1 MEPVDGD
8 WVILHGDVGP
18 PRLPRLP
25 RPPAA
30 GATDGG
36 GPGGP
41 PALLLD
47 LYELTMAQS
56 YFDHGLAA
64 PATFSLFAR
73 RLPPGWGSFLAA
85 GLDDVL
91 AYLEGLAFGP
101 RDLAYL
107 RSTGLFSEDFLRY
120 LGRLRF
126 TGSVRAL
133 PEGTVCFPDEP
144 LLEVTA
150 PLVEAQL
157 AETVVLNQVHLQTL
171 VASKA
176 ARCVRA
182 ARGRRLVDFGLRR
195 THGTDAGLKVARCAY
210 LAGFDATSNVLAGQR
225 YGVPIAGTMA
235 HSYVQA
241 FGDELAAFRAY
252 ARSYPDA
259 CTLLIDTYDTVTGAE
274 RAAVVGQEL
283 AAAGHRLRGVRLDSG
298 DLIELSFAV
307 RPVLDRAGL
316 RDASIFASGG
326 LDEHAIAEAVA
337 AEAPIDAF
345 GVGSRLGTVAD
356 APYLDMAYKLVA
368 YAGRPTLKL
377 SAGKATWPGPK
388 QVWRLGGREAP
399 GDALEDWLGGAGEP
413 GPAGGRP
420 LLVPVM
426 AGGRRL
432 APQAPAA
439 ALAAARER
447 ARAELAALP
456 PAACSLEASAAP
468 AVRVTPALE
477 RLRARLAAEA
487 RAAGAAPEPAPAG
500 AV

>member
-1 MEPVDGD
+1 MGSRDWDPPDGE
-8 WVILHGDVGP
+8 WVILHGDVGA
-18 PRLPRLP
+18 PRL
-25 RPPAA
+25 RPA
-30 GATDGG
+30 GTVTAGG
-36 GPGGP
+36 ARP

-56 YFDHGLAA
+56 YFDRGMAA

-73 RLPPGWGSFLAA
+73 RLPPGWGYFLAA

-101 RDLAYL
+101 EDLAYL
-107 RSTGLFSEDFLRY
+107 RTTGLFTDAFLAA

-150 PLVEAQL
+150 PLAEAQL
-157 AETVVLNQVHLQTL
+157 VETVVLNQVHLQTL

-182 ARGRRLVDFGLRR
+182 AGGRRLVDFGLRR
-195 THGTDAGLKVARCAY
+195 THGADAGMKVARCAY
-210 LAGFDATSNVLAGQR
+210 LAGFAATSNVAAGQR
-225 YGVPIAGTMA
+225 YGVPVTGTMA

-252 ARSYPDA
+252 ARRYPDA
-259 CTLLIDTYDTVTGAE
+259 CTLLIDTYDTVAGAK

-298 DLIELSFAV
+298 DLLGLSVAV
-307 RPVLDRAGL
+307 RAVLDRAGL
-316 RDASIFASGG
+316 RDAAVFASGG
-326 LDEHAIAEAVA
+326 LDERSIAAAVA
-337 AEAPIDAF
+337 AGAPIDAF

-377 SAGKATWPGPK
+377 SAGKATWPGAK
-388 QVWRLGGREAP
+388 QVWRLAAGGRH
-399 GDALEDWLGGAGEP
+399 LLDWLGCSEEA
-413 GPAGGRP
+413 GPASGHP
-420 LLVPVM
+420 LLAPVM
-426 AGGRRL
+426 VGGRRL
-432 APQAPAA
+432 VPQSPAA

-447 ARAELAALP
+447 ARTELARLPLAALD
-456 PAACSLEASAAP
+456 LEATDTV

-477 RLRARLAAEA
+477 RLRGQLVAEI
-487 RAAGAAPEPAPAG
+487 RAVPAAPEPAAAG
-500 AV
+500 SPSGRR

>member
-1 MEPVDGD
+1 MDEMDSGDGD

-18 PRLPRLP
+18 PRPR
-25 RPPAA
+25 AA
-30 GATDGG
+30 GAAPAGG
-36 GPGGP
+36 GHPGP

-56 YFDHGLAA
+56 YFERGMAG

-73 RLPPGWGSFLAA
+73 HLPAGWGYFLAA
-85 GLDDVL
+85 GLDDAL
-91 AYLEGLAFGP
+91 ASLEGLAFAP
-101 RDLAYL
+101 EDLAYL
-107 RSTGLFSEDFLRY
+107 RTTGLFTEDFLRS

-126 TGSVRAL
+126 TGAVRAL

-144 LLEVTA
+144 LLEATA

-171 VASKA
+171 VATKA
-176 ARCVRA
+176 ARCVGA
-182 ARGRRLVDFGLRR
+182 ARGRRLVDFSLRR
-195 THGTDAGLKVARCAY
+195 THGTDAGLNVARCAY
-210 LAGFDATSNVLAGQR
+210 LAGFDATSDVPAGQR
-225 YGVPIAGTMA
+225 YGVPVAGTMA

-259 CTLLIDTYDTVTGAE
+259 CTLLIDTYDTVAGAR

-298 DLIELSFAV
+298 DLLGLSFAV
-307 RPVLDRAGL
+307 RAVLDRAGL

-337 AEAPIDAF
+337 ARAPIDAF
-345 GVGSRLGTVAD
+345 GVGSRLGTAAD

-368 YAGRPTLKL
+368 YDGRPTLKL

-388 QVWRLGGREAP
+388 QVWRLE
-399 GDALEDWLGGAGEP
+399 
-413 GPAGGRP
+413 AGGR
-420 LLVPVM
+420 LLLDWIGRAGEAGPEAGRALLAPVM

-432 APQAPAA
+432 VPRSPAA

-447 ARAELAALP
+447 ARAELAALSP
-456 PAACSLEASAAP
+456 DARALAATAASP
-468 AVRVTPALE
+468 VRLTPALE
-477 RLRARLAAEA
+477 RLRERLAAEA
-487 RAAGAAPEPAPAG
+487 RAAAAAAPEPAA
-500 AV
+500 A